1 MSFLQLIIF
10 FFNYCRA
17 RCFSPL
23 CHGILGTFQRWN
35 LKVTSPAKSIF
46 EFFPSVGKF
55 LQLMFLGDNICMRAS
70 GLILPVMAMTVAL
83 NTNVSWFIWD
93 CHCRYFFPGPGN
105 RELHMAETFSTEP
118 GKVRFLCEGRN
129 SPFMRKWLRFFFLC
143 VCQSCSF
150 VTTLHMVLSFQK
162 FSGVFRLHLN
172 YWLVQILQY
181 STVWVDKDDRDPI
194 ESKWAFIFDKNR
206 ESIYTVKESKNW
218 LM

>member
-1 MSFLQLIIF
+1 MSLILKRFSIKVQFHPLHKKKINPFQFHILSMGFLQLIIF

-17 RCFSPL
+17 RRFSPL

-35 LKVTSPAKSIF
+35 LKVTSPVKSIF

-129 SPFMRKWLRFFFLC
+129 SPFMRKWLRFFFFC
-143 VCQSCSF
+143 VSARVALLWQHCIWFSHF
-150 VTTLHMVLSFQK
+150 RNFQG
-162 FSGVFRLHLN
+162 FSDC
-172 YWLVQILQY
+172 
-181 STVWVDKDDRDPI
+181 T
-194 ESKWAFIFDKNR
+194 
-206 ESIYTVKESKNW
+206 
-218 LM
+218 

>member
-1 MSFLQLIIF
+1 MGFLQLIIF

-35 LKVTSPAKSIF
+35 LKVTSPVKSIF

-118 GKVRFLCEGRN
+118 GKVRLLCEGRN
-129 SPFMRKWLRFFFLC
+129 SPFMRKWLRFFFF
-143 VCQSCSF
+143 VCLPELLFCDNTAYGSLISEIFRGFQTALKLLACANIA
-150 VTTLHMVLSFQK
+150 VLYCLSRQRWQRPYRK
-162 FSGVFRLHLN
+162 QV
-172 YWLVQILQY
+172 
-181 STVWVDKDDRDPI
+181 
-194 ESKWAFIFDKNR
+194 
-206 ESIYTVKESKNW
+206 SIYFWQKQGIHIHSEGE
-218 LM
+218 